1 MAWTKTSVGLLC
13 APLLLSAVSAALA
26 ADGPLPAP
34 AFEVSSARSDL
45 DRRARRFHEP
55 YAGDIID
62 ALAHVTPSSRGG
74 RGRTTDYG
82 AVVEQIRA
90 AGVARAYLMPTPNE
104 GGNPRRD
111 DGTTDKIALAKRAGD
126 LISIFCAGDYLSTWM
141 YGAQLSGYR
150 EAELQTRLSRIES
163 ELDGGTCAG
172 IGEFG
177 LLHFNKTG
185 YQPEIRI
192 RSTFPPVLAL
202 MALAERKGAWID
214 VHAEPVEPN
223 GVSHEAEV
231 FGGLALWLGRNPA
244 LKLIL
249 SHTAMTNP
257 ANARRLLTT
266 YPGVMLTVKRVKA
279 GGTSWV
285 NLEPVL
291 NHRGEIYEDWA
302 ALIEEMPGRF
312 LLGSD
317 AKFASDRHSS
327 GDKYD
332 EEIALF
338 RKVLGSLTPAA
349 ADALAHGNAQR
360 LLPRS
365 PTAR

>member
-1 MAWTKTSVGLLC
+1 MPRAKIIAGSICV
-13 APLLLSAVSAALA
+13 AALLSAGYAALA
-26 ADGPLPAP
+26 ADAPLPSP
-34 AFEVSSARSDL
+34 GFEVSAARSDL
-45 DRRARRFHEP
+45 NRPARRFREP
-55 YAGDIID
+55 YTGEIVD
-62 ALAHVTPSSRGG
+62 ALAHVAPSKSGG
-74 RGRTTDYG
+74 RGRATTDYS

-104 GGNPRRD
+104 GGNPRRE

-126 LISIFCAGDYLSTWM
+126 LIGIFCAGDYLSTWM
-141 YGAQLSGYR
+141 YSAQLNGYR
-150 EAELQTRLSRIES
+150 DIELQTRLSRLEN
-163 ELDGGTCAG
+163 ELDGGACAG

-202 MALAERKGAWID
+202 IALAARKGAWID

-223 GVSHEAEV
+223 GVSHEGEV
-231 FGGLALWLGRNPA
+231 FGGLALWFERYPN

-249 SHTAMTNP
+249 SHTAMTSP

-279 GGTSWV
+279 SGTFWV

-291 NHRGEIYEDWA
+291 NDRGGIYEDWA
-302 ALIEEMPGRF
+302 ALIEEMPTRF
-312 LLGSD
+312 MLGSD
-317 AKFASDRHSS
+317 AKFASDRHGS

-349 ADALAHGNAQR
+349 ADAVAHGNARR
-360 LLPRS
+360 LLPR
-365 PTAR
+365 